1 MIKYNDNYYITI
13 KELAEYRGVSVQSV
27 YKLLSTS
34 LNQYSTLVENKKMID
49 ISVFKD
55 YYQVDL
61 PSDILNQVENKFN
74 KVENDIKPNSTNS
87 TNFKPELSTT
97 LNSDNENA
105 DIVSLLKDQL
115 NDCKEQITFLKE
127 QIAEKD
133 KQINTLH
140 ALLNASEELQRNNQ
154 ILLLHSN
161 QKSNTDDLNASEE
174 HYNNT
179 DDTTS
184 NIEEQK
190 PKKGF
195 FSRLFG

>member
-1 MIKYNDNYYITI
+1 MIKYNDKYYITI
-13 KELAEYRGVSVQSV
+13 KELAEYRGVSVQSI

-49 ISVFKD
+49 ISVFKG

-74 KVENDIKPNSTNS
+74 KVENDIKPNSTN
-87 TNFKPELSTT
+87 FKPEFSTT

-115 NDCKEQITFLKE
+115 NDCKEQIAFLKE
-127 QIAEKD
+127 QITEKD
-133 KQINTLH
+133 KQINTLY
-140 ALLNASEELQRNNQ
+140 ALLNVSEELQRNNQ

-161 QKSNTDDLNASEE
+161 QKSNTDDLNASKE

-179 DDTTS
+179 DDTIS
-184 NIEEQK
+184 NAEKQK

>member
-1 MIKYNDNYYITI
+1 MIKYNDKYYITI
-13 KELAEYRGVSVQSV
+13 KELAEYRGVSVQSI

-115 NDCKEQITFLKE
+115 NDCREQIAFLKD

-154 ILLLHSN
+154 ILLLHSS

-174 HYNNT
+174 HYDNI
-179 DDTTS
+179 DDTIS
-184 NIEEQK
+184 NTEEQK

>member
-34 LNQYSTLVENKKMID
+34 LNKYLILVENKKMID
-49 ISVFKD
+49 ISVFKE
-55 YYQVDL
+55 YYKVDL
-61 PSDILNQVENKFN
+61 PDTILNQINLEFS
-74 KVENDIKPNSTNS
+74 KVENDNKSNTTDFQPKFSTS
-87 TNFKPELSTT
+87 
-97 LNSDNENA
+97 LNSDNENTE
-105 DIVSLLKDQL
+105 IVSLLKDQL
-115 NDCKEQITFLKE
+115 KDCREQIAFLKD

-133 KQINTLH
+133 RQINTLH

-174 HYNNT
+174 HCNNT
-179 DDTTS
+179 DDTIS
-184 NIEEQK
+184 NTEEQK

>member
-1 MIKYNDNYYITI
+1 MIKYNDKYYITI
-13 KELAEYRGVSVQSV
+13 KELAEYRGVSVQSI

-87 TNFKPELSTT
+87 TNFKPEVSTT

-115 NDCKEQITFLKE
+115 NDCKEQIAFLKE

-154 ILLLHSN
+154 ILLLHSS

-174 HYNNT
+174 HCNNT
-179 DDTTS
+179 DDTIS
-184 NIEEQK
+184 NTEEQK

>member
-13 KELAEYRGVSVQSV
+13 KELAEYRGVSVQSI

-49 ISVFKD
+49 ISVFKE
-55 YYQVDL
+55 YYKVDL
-61 PSDILNQVENKFN
+61 PDDILNQINLKFS
-74 KVENDIKPNSTNS
+74 KVENEIKPDTTN
-87 TNFKPELSTT
+87 
-97 LNSDNENA
+97 LNHDFNDTE
-105 DIVSLLKDQL
+105 IVSLLKDQL
-115 NDCKEQITFLKE
+115 QDCREQIAFLKD

-140 ALLNASEELQRNNQ
+140 SLLNASEELQRNNQ

-179 DDTTS
+179 DDTIS
-184 NIEEQK
+184 NTEEQK

>member
-1 MIKYNDNYYITI
+1 MIKYNDKYYITI

-87 TNFKPELSTT
+87 TNFKPEFSTS

-115 NDCKEQITFLKE
+115 QDCREQIAFLKD

-154 ILLLHSN
+154 ILLLHSS

-174 HYNNT
+174 HYDNT
-179 DDTTS
+179 DDTIS
-184 NIEEQK
+184 NTEEQK

>member
-1 MIKYNDNYYITI
+1 MIKYNDKYYITI
-13 KELAEYRGVSVQSV
+13 KELAEYRGVSVQSI

-115 NDCKEQITFLKE
+115 NDCREQIAFLKD

-161 QKSNTDDLNASEE
+161 QKSNTDDLNASED

-179 DDTTS
+179 DDTIS
-184 NIEEQK
+184 NTEEQK